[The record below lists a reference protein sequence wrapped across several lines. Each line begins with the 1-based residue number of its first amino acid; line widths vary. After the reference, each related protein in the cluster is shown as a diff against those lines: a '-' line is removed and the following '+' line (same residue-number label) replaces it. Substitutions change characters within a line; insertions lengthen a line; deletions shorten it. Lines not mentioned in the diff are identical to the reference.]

1 MPGEINDANN
11 NDRWTLCTG
20 LPVLPHRGNSLT
32 GDNIGDPLLLSSLR
46 DSGFSGISPMARILR
61 QEK

>member
-1 MPGEINDANN
+1 MQGEIDDANN
-11 NDRWTLCTG
+11 NDGRTLCAG

-32 GDNIGDPLLLSSLR
+32 GDNIGDPLLLPYLWGRSIT
-46 DSGFSGISPMARILR
+46 GISPMARILR